1 MEEGGGGVGEGMQD
15 AQSQFIALFD
25 CSVAT
30 CGSISK
36 EKDGK
41 QINEFLKKKLFK
53 DLKVV

>member
-1 MEEGGGGVGEGMQD
+1 MQD